1 MYPLVNV
8 VGKIGDDL
16 GMTTVP
22 GGPAARTVEVH
33 GNSWSILGLSE
44 VPDAAWNV
52 VKILVGEVGQSAWAT
67 SNYPGLVSVTGEFQ
81 KNFPNLDFAPIIEQW
96 QQHGRDYFITP
107 DVIAWATAANEQF
120 APMYTGERT
129 VAEALKAAADAA
141 NAVMAERPDDLK

>member
-22 GGPAARTVEVH
+22 SGPAARTVEVH

-44 VPDAAWNV
+44 VQDAAWNV

-67 SNYPGLVSVTGEFQ
+67 SNYPGLVSVTG
-81 KNFPNLDFAPIIEQW
+81 
-96 QQHGRDYFITP
+96 
-107 DVIAWATAANEQF
+107 
-120 APMYTGERT
+120 T
-129 VAEALKAAADAA
+129 VPKEL
-141 NAVMAERPDDLK
+141 P